1 MIQLEKQMKEV
12 VENREQL
19 LQKAHESETGKD
31 KYYAEVKKV
40 REINNRLDYAV
51 QDAQKKLE

>member
-1 MIQLEKQMKEV
+1 MKEV
-12 VENREQL
+12 VESREQL
-19 LQKAHESETGKD
+19 LEKAHESEAGKD

-40 REINNRLDYAV
+40 REINNRLDHAV